1 MSDREKKLVMFF
13 GLAAF
18 LLVNFFAISWF
29 QGQKAKI
36 ARQLVDAK
44 SKVSLAQATADSYG
58 TVIEEMDWLADKS
71 PAPKAGQLVAT
82 ELETYASNQA
92 TTHQLEIKRR
102 AIKPNDETGV
112 HFHRAKVEFNVSGR
126 EDSLYR
132 WLDRLQMPDQFKGIT
147 SMRLSPD
154 AKDDTRI
161 DATIEVEQ
169 WYIPLAEGEDAAAPV
184 ETPAPNPEPAP
195 TPVPVPTPAP
205 APVPGT
211 PPGLPPGVSPEA
223 INSPGTE

>member
-18 LLVNFFAISWF
+18 VLVNFFAISWF
-29 QGQKAKI
+29 QSQKEKI
-36 ARQLVDAK
+36 ARQLTDAK
-44 SKVSLAQATADSYG
+44 GKVAVAQATADNYD
-58 TVIEEMDWLADKS
+58 TVVDEMNWLGDKS
-71 PAPKAGQLVAT
+71 PAPKTGQLVAT

-112 HFHRAKVEFNVSGR
+112 YFNRAKVEFNVTGR

-132 WLDRLQMPDQFKGIT
+132 WLDRLQMPDQFKAVT

-154 AKDDTRI
+154 AKDDTKI

-169 WYIPLAEGEDAAAPV
+169 WYIPLVEGTDTSMPE
-184 ETPAPNPEPAP
+184 ETPAPGPEAAPAPAPGVAP
-195 TPVPVPTPAP
+195 TPEATPAP
-205 APVPGT
+205 AP
-211 PPGLPPGVSPEA
+211 EA
-223 INSPGTE
+223 INPPGTE